1 VPLADEW
8 LKHMLIL
15 RTSAAVFVDA
25 GANVAVR
32 RSYVHR
38 SALRHSSCRVS
49 FLAAIADVAA
59 DHVATAF

>member
-1 VPLADEW
+1 
-8 LKHMLIL
+8 MLIL